1 MEAFTV
7 HTGLVAPMDR
17 DNVDTDAI
25 IPKQFLKSIAR
36 SGFGPNLF
44 DEWRYLDKG
53 EPGQDPAS
61 RRINPDFVLNQQRY
75 LPGPSGTPGASILLA
90 RRNFGCG
97 SSREHAPWALQQ
109 YGFRAIIAP
118 SFADIFFNNC
128 FKNGLL
134 PIVLPEH
141 EVSRL
146 FDEVAGFVGYRLT
159 VDLQRERVVKP
170 DGSELAFEVQPF
182 RKFCLLN
189 GFDDIGLTLRH
200 ADKIRAFEAER
211 LARQPWLAHRAS

>member
-1 MEAFTV
+1 MDAFTL

-44 DEWRYLDKG
+44 DAWRYLDPG

-61 RRINPDFVLNQQRY
+61 RKPNPDFVLNQPRY
-75 LPGPSGTPGASILLA
+75 QGASVLLA
-90 RRNFGCG
+90 RQNFGCG

-109 YGFRAIIAP
+109 YGFRAVIAP
-118 SFADIFFNNC
+118 SYADIFFNNC
-128 FKNGLL
+128 YKNGFL
-134 PIVLPEH
+134 PIVLSESQ
-141 EVSRL
+141 VAQL
-146 FDEVAGFVGYRLT
+146 FDEVLAFPGYRLGI
-159 VDLQRERVVKP
+159 DLPRQVVIKP
-170 DGSELAFEVQPF
+170 DGTELPFEVQAF
-182 RKFCLLN
+182 RKYCLVN

-200 ADKIRAFEAER
+200 QDKIKAYEAER
-211 LARQPWLAHRAS
+211 LARMPWLAHVNL